1 MTKKIKNISILLVII
16 IFIGLVMRLW
26 SINYGLPDIMYIDA
40 QKTVGLSKKIAL
52 KILNGQWNI
61 DPEKYQYPTFYINIL
76 AAEFV
81 IYGLYYG
88 LVNTYNGKFKT
99 FKEAIYSLYMPT
111 ERGYL
116 YKAVPSIFY
125 SMARI
130 TSAIAGTLTILF
142 TFLLASTAFK
152 DRRIGLV
159 AALFIALMFFHIKDS
174 KYPMTDATM
183 CLMGVIG
190 AYYLAKISIESTLKN
205 YILAGAFIG
214 LGASTKYFPIF
225 YTIPFGLIIIK
236 DWIDERIKDRKN
248 LYKKIVIGL
257 SMILIFFIIGTP
269 IFLVRYSNYLGFT
282 NLQMQVQRK
291 GKVGYTQNW
300 YFDYLFNT
308 YPINNELFSTNGLWS
323 AMGIPILILLLIGII
338 YSLYMVFSNK
348 SNNKWIDLGLTLMV
362 ILFYIFMAGEG
373 KKRIIRYFYFCYPIY
388 AVIAARFLT
397 DISDIIF
404 KNFNNQK
411 RNLVLCFFA
420 IIFVLPT
427 SIRTIRFNY
436 IRSFPDTRI
445 SAGKWIE
452 ENIPYGSKIFMPIL
466 YPPIISSAKYKI
478 GHYRGGGGEMKK
490 FVPIVEQIKLAGFE
504 YIITSSYD
512 TIIFY
517 SPDTLREHPK
527 LALNWRSFFRSL
539 DEKAELINKFENNK
553 INKPGPEIRIYKI

>member
-1 MTKKIKNISILLVII
+1 MAKNIKNISILLII
-16 IFIGLVMRLW
+16 IILIGLVMRLW

-52 KILNGQWNI
+52 KILNGKWNI
-61 DPEKYQYPTFYINIL
+61 DPEQYQYPTFYINIL
-76 AAEFV
+76 ATEFV

-99 FKEAIYSLYMPT
+99 FKEAIYSLYTPKKP
-111 ERGYL
+111 GYL
-116 YKAVPSIFY
+116 YNAVPPVFY

-142 TFLLASTAFK
+142 TFLLATTAFK

-190 AYYLAKISIESTLKN
+190 AYYIAKISIESTLKN

-214 LGASTKYFPIF
+214 LGFSTKYFPIF
-225 YTIPFGLIIIK
+225 YTIPFGFIIIK
-236 DWIDERIKDRKN
+236 DWIDEKNKEKKN
-248 LYKKIVIGL
+248 LYKKIAIGL

-269 IFLVRYSNYLGFT
+269 IFLLRYPNYLGFT
-282 NLQMQVQRK
+282 KMQMRVQHS
-291 GKVGYTQNW
+291 GKLGYTQSW

-308 YPINNELFSTNGLWS
+308 YPINNELFSANGFWS
-323 AMGIPILILLLIGII
+323 AMGIPLLILLLTGII

-348 SNNKWIDLGLTLMV
+348 SNNKWIDLGLTTMV

-388 AVIAARFLT
+388 AIIAARFLT
-397 DISDIIF
+397 DIIDIIF
-404 KNFNNQK
+404 KNFKYQK
-411 RNLVLCFFA
+411 RNLILCTFA
-420 IIFVLPT
+420 IIFVLPAF
-427 SIRTIRFNY
+427 IKTIRFNY
-436 IRSFPDTRI
+436 IRSFTDTRI
-445 SAGKWIE
+445 PSGKWIE

-466 YPPIISSAKYKI
+466 YPPLISTKKYKI
-478 GHYRGGGGEMKK
+478 GYYRGGGGEMAK
-490 FVPIVEQIKLAGFE
+490 FIPIVEQIKLAGFE

-512 TIIFY
+512 TLIFY
-517 SPDTLREHPK
+517 SPDSLREHPK
-527 LALNWRSFFRSL
+527 LTMNWRSFHKSL
-539 DEKAELINKFENNK
+539 DKKAKLIKKFENNK
-553 INKPGPEIRIYKI
+553 INKPGPEIKIYKI